1 MRSST
6 AVGFETAF
14 GRLTSMPRYI
24 MGAVSMKISSRTS
37 TTSTSG
43 MILISARLVPI
54 RRVLDHSSVLNA
66 IFGGA
71 SQLGGRSAQKVE
83 EVQREAFHLDG
94 PVLHAVDE
102 VVVPDDGG
110 NRGAEPRGC
119 RHQRLGD
126 PRRDDGEACRSLRAA
141 LCTMDGRRASRKILR
156 NSSVCRRTRRNWKA
170 FSTMSAQLTME
181 KTIST
186 RRTTLAMGPEFQTR
200 DRIPEPSVSLG
211 TGAPLICVQRIYG
224 IITTSVGR
232 AVVLPLLLAS
242 LSMGAPAAMAQD
254 ARAAVEAFIA
264 RLPDVQI
271 SDLVI
276 DQNLTLYYPDG
287 QRQASL
293 GEQRMFFK
301 LPRRQRLEQTVEGQR
316 VVQITVGDRVW
327 VRRADGLVSEI
338 PAAGPVRALARLL
351 VPGKRLATDL
361 LAEWR
366 GRGPR
371 GGGRPVAR
379 PGRRPG

>member
-1 MRSST
+1 
-6 AVGFETAF
+6 
-14 GRLTSMPRYI
+14 
-24 MGAVSMKISSRTS
+24 
-37 TTSTSG
+37 
-43 MILISARLVPI
+43 
-54 RRVLDHSSVLNA
+54 
-66 IFGGA
+66 
-71 SQLGGRSAQKVE
+71 
-83 EVQREAFHLDG
+83 
-94 PVLHAVDE
+94 
-102 VVVPDDGG
+102 
-110 NRGAEPRGC
+110 
-119 RHQRLGD
+119 
-126 PRRDDGEACRSLRAA
+126 
-141 LCTMDGRRASRKILR
+141 MDGRRASRKILR

-242 LSMGAPAAMAQD
+242 LSTGAPAAMAQD

-287 QRQASL
+287 YPDGQRQASL

-301 LPRRQRLEQTVEGQR
+301 LQRRQRLER
-316 VVQITVGDRVW
+316 
-327 VRRADGLVSEI
+327 SEEHTSE
-338 PAAGPVRALARLL
+338 LQ
-351 VPGKRLATDL
+351 
-361 LAEWR
+361 
-366 GRGPR
+366 
-371 GGGRPVAR
+371 
-379 PGRRPG
+379 

>member
-1 MRSST
+1 
-6 AVGFETAF
+6 
-14 GRLTSMPRYI
+14 
-24 MGAVSMKISSRTS
+24 
-37 TTSTSG
+37 
-43 MILISARLVPI
+43 
-54 RRVLDHSSVLNA
+54 
-66 IFGGA
+66 
-71 SQLGGRSAQKVE
+71 
-83 EVQREAFHLDG
+83 
-94 PVLHAVDE
+94 
-102 VVVPDDGG
+102 
-110 NRGAEPRGC
+110 
-119 RHQRLGD
+119 
-126 PRRDDGEACRSLRAA
+126 
-141 LCTMDGRRASRKILR
+141 
-156 NSSVCRRTRRNWKA
+156 
-170 FSTMSAQLTME
+170 
-181 KTIST
+181 
-186 RRTTLAMGPEFQTR
+186 
-200 DRIPEPSVSLG
+200 VSLG

-301 LPRRQRLEQTVEGQR
+301 LPRRQRLEQTVEGQS

-327 VRRADGLVSEI
+327 VRRADGLVSEL

-366 GRGPR
+366 ARGVR
-371 GGGRPVAR
+371 DDVSHVARLGGRTVTVIGARAGERDVPAVWLDPDYGVVRIVTREQLPSGPGLLDLTLSEHRPLIGGLHFPYRQEVFAGGTLLILFTVRSVAINTNPADGLFEPASLR
-379 PGRRPG
+379 SR